1 MSLFSSSLAST
12 LNKHFT
18 RTSGILSRK
27 IRQMKKR
34 ILLLIAIVATF
45 GAVQAQVK
53 IAYMN
58 PNEVLVQL
66 EEVAAIDQQ
75 IQALIAQRDEEIIA
89 KATQLQQAFTD
100 YESERLA
107 LTPEQQQ
114 AKEQDLLQQNQD
126 LETERDSYLNEIRQ
140 RRAQLMQPII
150 ERMDAAIQKIATSM
164 DIDLV
169 LNEGTSYGDAIV
181 FYANAERL
189 NITNQVLEELK

>member
-1 MSLFSSSLAST
+1 MNRYLSNLALILS
-12 LNKHFT
+12 KHFT
-18 RTSGILSRK
+18 RTSGILPRK
-27 IRQMKKR
+27 IRQMKKT
-34 ILLLIAIVATF
+34 ILLLIAIFISF
-45 GAVQAQVK
+45 GAAEAQVK

-66 EEVAAIDQQ
+66 EEVAMIDQQ
-75 IQALIAQRDEEIIA
+75 IQSLIAQRDEEIIA

-100 YESERLA
+100 YESERLG
-107 LTPEQQQ
+107 LTPDQQQ

-140 RRAQLMQPII
+140 RRAQMMQPII

-164 DIDLV
+164 NIDLV
-169 LNEGTSYGDAIV
+169 LNEGTSYGDAII